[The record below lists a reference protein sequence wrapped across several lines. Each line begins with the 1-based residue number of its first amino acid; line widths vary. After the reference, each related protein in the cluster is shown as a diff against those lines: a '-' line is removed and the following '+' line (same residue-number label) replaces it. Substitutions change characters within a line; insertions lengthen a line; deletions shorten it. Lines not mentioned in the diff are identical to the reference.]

1 MPSLFGFGKRRRV
14 KRSSKKAKASRKPP
28 ARLLK
33 ICKKYHVKATKKVG
47 GRRCY
52 KSIACLKRCCLKKA
66 RAMKKKLMKMAKR
79 KKMVKRSSKKVSRR
93 RTNRRRTSMGADEE
107 MMEFG
112 KRRRKN
118 CRRTSMGADEEMMDF
133 GRRTRFGNEIVMDP
147 EYMFGARRR
156 IPMFGRRSRFGER
169 ADIYT
174 SNAKCQPGLYGTR
187 PLYNMEVTKSSRDCP
202 QGLYLAPQFGK
213 RRRTNCRRTSMFGE
227 DEPDFMFGRR
237 SRFGED
243 EPDFMFG
250 RRSRFGED
258 EPDFMFGKR
267 RGGAKVSKAK
277 AMKAFRSFYKRHC
290 KGRSSR
296 FGNGGNPMLNA
307 SMGYEF
313 CPNGMGGVLGA
324 NSTGLFPSP
333 CMSSSSAGMRP
344 APKPAAPKPPAPRPA
359 APRPP
364 ARPPAPRPAAPRPP
378 APRPAAPRPPAPRPA
393 APRPPAPR
401 AAPKFGLRGRR
412 RSTATGDVR
421 RRRRN
426 AGGARRRCGN
436 MYD

>member
-1 MPSLFGFGKRRRV
+1 MPSLFGFGKRRRKV

-79 KKMVKRSSKKVSRR
+79 RSKKV
-93 RTNRRRTSMGADEE
+93 TRRRTSMGEDGE
-107 MMEFG
+107 MDFG
-112 KRRRKN
+112 KRRRKI
-118 CRRTSMGADEEMMDF
+118 CRRTSMGVDEDLSEF

-147 EYMFGARRR
+147 EFMFGARRR
-156 IPMFGRRSRFGER
+156 IPMFGRRSRFGDEHMMPDGSMFGRRTRFGER

-174 SNAKCQPGLYGTR
+174 SNAKCLPGLYGTR

-202 QGLYLAPQFGK
+202 QGLYVAPQFGK
-213 RRRTNCRRTSMFGE
+213 RRRTNCRRTSM
-227 DEPDFMFGRR
+227 
-237 SRFGED
+237 FGED

-333 CMSSSSAGMRP
+333 CMSSSSAGMKP

-364 ARPPAPRPAAPRPP
+364 A
-378 APRPAAPRPPAPRPA
+378 
-393 APRPPAPR
+393 PR
-401 AAPKFGLRGRR
+401 AAPKFGVRGRR

>member
-1 MPSLFGFGKRRRV
+1 MLSLFGFGKRRRKV
-14 KRSSKKAKASRKPP
+14 KSSSKKSSRKPP

-79 KKMVKRSSKKVSRR
+79 SKKTTKRTTRKRTTRR
-93 RTNRRRTSMGADEE
+93 RTRMGKDEDSMSFGMRRRLPMFGSKD
-107 MMEFG
+107 MMPKSNSKFGLCYGPDGKVKATFFEKECLPPNDWKFG
-112 KRRRKN
+112 KR
-118 CRRTSMGADEEMMDF
+118 
-133 GRRTRFGNEIVMDP
+133 TRSG
-147 EYMFGARRR
+147 
-156 IPMFGRRSRFGER
+156 
-169 ADIYT
+169 
-174 SNAKCQPGLYGTR
+174 
-187 PLYNMEVTKSSRDCP
+187 
-202 QGLYLAPQFGK
+202 
-213 RRRTNCRRTSMFGE
+213 
-227 DEPDFMFGRR
+227 
-237 SRFGED
+237 
-243 EPDFMFG
+243 
-250 RRSRFGED
+250 
-258 EPDFMFGKR
+258 
-267 RGGAKVSKAK
+267 KVSKAK
-277 AMKAFRSFYKRHC
+277 AMKAFRSFWKRHC
-290 KGRSSR
+290 AGRRSR

-333 CMSSSSAGMRP
+333 CMSSSSSGMKP
-344 APKPAAPKPPAPRPA
+344 APKPP
-359 APRPP
+359 
-364 ARPPAPRPAAPRPP
+364 
-378 APRPAAPRPPAPRPA
+378 APRPPAPRPA

-426 AGGARRRCGN
+426 V
-436 MYD
+436 